1 MTFANSPAFAAGAT
15 ASASIP
21 ASQPLDPLFAPLAV
35 RGLTLRNRFVMPAM
49 QRGFMDDGAPTR
61 KMVDYLRRCAAG
73 GVGLV
78 ICESTSPDHP
88 SAYWQP
94 VMGRLDAGTLHA
106 WQEVIDAVHAE
117 GAAIFIQLWHP
128 GSMRKVATG
137 HPLANFPAWSPSG
150 LIQEGRGNGCA
161 MTRDNLAELQASYAR
176 AARDAQRL
184 GADGVELHAA
194 HGYLMD
200 QFLWAETNQRTDE
213 YGGATLAQ
221 RARYPAAV
229 AAAMRDAVGPQ
240 LVLSLRFSQ
249 FKEVDYGATIARDPE
264 DLRAMITLLRSAGV
278 DMFNVSSRRFRKP
291 EWPDSAHPDWSIAE
305 WTRSFT
311 DAVVMTTGSVGLN
324 VEMFADL
331 FDGQDPSEL
340 SIRSDLQELAAR
352 VARGTLDLVGVG
364 RMHIAN
370 NDFVNKVRSGRMD
383 ELALFNKH
391 THLAALAAAIEEGEP
406 GFVEQGRKNAAA
418 D

>member
-1 MTFANSPAFAAGAT
+1 MITIEPACAALFE
-15 ASASIP
+15 
-21 ASQPLDPLFAPLAV
+21 PLTI
-35 RGLTLRNRFVMPAM
+35 RGLILRNRFVLPAM

-61 KMVDYLRRCAAG
+61 QMVDYLRRCAAG

-94 VMGRLDAGTLHA
+94 VMGRMDAGTLHA
-106 WQEVIDAVHAE
+106 WQRVVDAVHAE

-128 GSMRKVATG
+128 GSLRKVAPE
-137 HPLANFPAWSPSG
+137 HPLAQFPAWSPSG
-150 LIQEGRGNGCA
+150 LIQEGRGNGSA
-161 MTRDNLAELQASYAR
+161 MTLAELGELQASYVRAAR
-176 AARDAQRL
+176 AARQL

-213 YGGATLAQ
+213 YGGPALAQ

-229 AAAMRDAVGPQ
+229 AAAMRDAIGPDM
-240 LVLSLRFSQ
+240 VLSFRFSQ
-249 FKEVDYGATIARDPE
+249 FKEVDYGAAIARDPD
-264 DLRAMITLLRSAGV
+264 DLRAMVSLLRGAGV

-291 EWPDSAHPDWSIAE
+291 EWPDSAHPDWSIAQ

-311 DAVVMTTGSVGLN
+311 DAAVMTTGSVGLN

-340 SIRSDLQELAAR
+340 SVGSDLQELAAR

-370 NDFVNKVRSGRMD
+370 NDFVDKVRTGRMH

-391 THLAALAAAIEEGEP
+391 RHLAALTAAIEEGEP
-406 GFVEQGRKNAAA
+406 GFVEQGRKNAAV